1 MPPHPFGALLF
12 DLDGTLVD
20 SIADIAASANRAL
33 VRLGLEPLPEASVQG
48 YVGRGAR
55 NLMRSCLG
63 GEEERV
69 DRALALFAEDY
80 AQHALDR
87 TAPYPGVVDLLEG
100 IELPMAVVSN
110 KPARFCRQI
119 LAGLGLAH
127 HFEAILGDGS
137 CPERKP
143 SPLPLLRAME
153 EMGVEPSRG
162 LVVGDGIPDLVGGR
176 AAGMAT
182 CAALWGLTP
191 REELLAER
199 PDFAVESASELAALL
214 AGDGVGAG

>member
-69 DRALALFAEDY
+69 DRALALFDEDY

-119 LAGLGLAH
+119 LEGLGLAH